1 MAEGAEEE
9 DALEVL
15 EEEVCGVEGEWV
27 LEDELI
33 KKPLLKELLLLGS
46 REIFSSGCV
55 EVEDIMPFFT
65 LILIL

>member
-15 EEEVCGVEGEWV
+15 EEEVCGVEEEWV

-55 EVEDIMPFFT
+55 EVEDIRQSFT